1 MLSSQFDPDP
11 KARPMFDTVSH
22 QPCKRARASIFLPT
36 GPWLGPS
43 RAVGYAF
50 YSFYRAM
57 MRRSVLF
64 MCFMPPAAVFYA
76 FHAFYAFYVL
86 AVYFQ
91 CFVFHNQARGTC
103 IGGPCYR
110 NVMAQTRTPAFRGRA
125 LLRAGKL
132 GPQIFSMSMLM
143 VIVTLISPQ
152 SRKKLKKA
160 DR

>member
-64 MCFMPPAAVFYA
+64 MCFMRG
-76 FHAFYAFYVL
+76 VL
-86 AVYFQ
+86 CVP
-91 CFVFHNQARGTC
+91 CVLCVLRV
-103 IGGPCYR
+103 GG
-110 NVMAQTRTPAFRGRA
+110 
-125 LLRAGKL
+125 L
-132 GPQIFSMSMLM
+132 FSMFCF
-143 VIVTLISPQ
+143 P
-152 SRKKLKKA
+152 
-160 DR
+160 